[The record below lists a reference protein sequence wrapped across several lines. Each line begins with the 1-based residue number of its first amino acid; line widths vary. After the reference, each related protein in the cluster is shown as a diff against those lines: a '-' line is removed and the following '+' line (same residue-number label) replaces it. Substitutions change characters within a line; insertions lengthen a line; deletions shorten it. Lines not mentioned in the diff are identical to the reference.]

1 MLTTSSPVTVNPF
14 TEAAKSARRWVL
26 QAAYAEVH
34 LLRSV
39 RAFIGTMPPAITGA
53 AAHSRWAQAAPILAD
68 CAEYAAAQAADP
80 QSDIVTARVA
90 CLQDAL
96 DAGGDT
102 GRALREL
109 LTVIIMFTPIGTA
122 AEAPAFVAAL
132 DADTGLRL
140 DLDPTDP
147 AQIEPFSAA
156 AAALAYAF
164 ERGDGLIARR
174 AVTELLSFVAPAA

>member
-1 MLTTSSPVTVNPF
+1 MSLQTSSSTAKPF
-14 TEAAKSARRWVL
+14 SAAAEAIGREVRL
-26 QAAYAEVH
+26 AAHLGPH

-39 RAFIGTMPPAITGA
+39 RTFIDTLPPITA
-53 AAHSRWAQAAPILAD
+53 AAGSRWAPAAPILAD
-68 CAEYAAAQAADP
+68 CADWAAAQAADP
-80 QSDIVTARVA
+80 QSDVVTARVA
-90 CLQDAL
+90 RLQDTL

-109 LTVIIMFTPIGTA
+109 LTVIIMFKPIGTA
-122 AEAPAFVAAL
+122 AAAPAFVAAL
-132 DADTGLRL
+132 NADTGLRL

-147 AQIEPFSAA
+147 TQIEPFSAA

-164 ERGDGLIARR
+164 ERGDGLSARR